1 MNAPTLILYNGRL
14 HTMDRRQPHASALAI
29 VGDRIVAVGDDS
41 LRKLAGATT
50 QMIDLGGRTVTPGF
64 IDAHLHFLAY
74 GLSLREIDLINVPTR
89 DAALERIAARA
100 AATPAGQWL
109 TGRGWDQV
117 LWPEPVFPTAAQLD
131 AVTPHHPAFLR
142 RKCGHAGWAN
152 SQALQLAGITRAT
165 PDPDGGAIERDP
177 HTGEPTGILL
187 ERAMD
192 LVANLQAI
200 PTDAEAVDA
209 VRVAQTQAHSLGITG
224 IHNMEAAPALRA
236 FQELRRRGDWKLRV
250 LQQIPEVDLDAAID
264 LGIQSG
270 YGDAWIRFGAVKI
283 FADGSLGARSAL
295 MIEPYEGE
303 PHNRGIAVST
313 AAHLQQQVMKAARAG
328 LAVHIHAIGD
338 QANRNVLDA
347 IETTRRAGVGL
358 HLRHRIEHAQVLH
371 PADLARFAALQVI
384 PSMQPI
390 HCTQD
395 IVLADRHWGA
405 RSRLAYA
412 WSSLLSSGAVL
423 AFGSDA
429 PVETP
434 DVRQGLY
441 AAVTRRR
448 ADGYP
453 GPEGWIPEECV
464 SVEEAVYAYTLGAAY
479 AGGEEAIK
487 GSLTPGK
494 LADLTVLDADIFTI
508 APEEILTT
516 PIAATIVGGE
526 FVYRKQEIAWTI
538 DN

>member
-1 MNAPTLILYNGRL
+1 MNSPDQILFNARI
-14 HTMDRRQPHASALAI
+14 HTMDRLRPYASALAI
-29 VGDRIVAVGDDS
+29 TGDRIMAVGDDS
-41 LRKLAGATT
+41 LRALASAATKV
-50 QMIDLGGRTVTPGF
+50 IDLGGRTVTPGL

-74 GLSLREIDLINVPTR
+74 GLSLREIDLMNVPSR
-89 DAALERIAARA
+89 EAALERIAARA
-100 AATPAGQWL
+100 AVTPAGQWL
-109 TGRGWDQV
+109 SGRGWDQV
-117 LWPEPVFPTAAQLD
+117 LWSDPVFPKAAQLD
-131 AVTPHHPAFLR
+131 AVTPNHPAFLR

-152 SQALQLAGITRAT
+152 SLALKLAGITRDT

-177 HTGEPTGILL
+177 VTGEPTGILL
-187 ERAMD
+187 ERAME
-192 LVANLQAI
+192 LVFRLQAI
-200 PTDAEAVDA
+200 STDAEAVDA
-209 VRVAQTQAHSLGITG
+209 VRVAMQRAHSLGITG

-236 FQELRRRGDWKLRV
+236 FQELRRRGEWKLRV
-250 LQQIPEVDLDAAID
+250 LQQIPEVDMDAAIE

-270 YGDAWIRFGAVKI
+270 YGDEWIRFGAVKI

-295 MIEPYEGE
+295 MVEPYEGE

-313 AAHLQQQVMKAARAG
+313 AEHLQRQVMKAAQAG

-347 IETTRRAGVGL
+347 IEATRRGGVGL

-371 PADLARFAALQVI
+371 PADLPRFAALQVI

-412 WSSLLSSGAVL
+412 WSSLLSSGAML

-434 DVRQGLY
+434 DVLQGIY

-453 GPEGWIPEECV
+453 GPEGWWPEESV
-464 SVEEAVYAYTLGAAY
+464 SVQEALYAYTLGAAF

-494 LADLTVLDADIFTI
+494 LADLTVLDRDIFTV
-508 APEEILTT
+508 APAELLETRVT
-516 PIAATIVGGE
+516 ATMVGGE
-526 FVYRKQEIAWTI
+526 FVYGLAGMV
-538 DN
+538 DVLG

>member
-1 MNAPTLILYNGRL
+1 MNPPNLIFYNGNI
-14 HTMDRRQPHASALAI
+14 HTMDRLHPRASAL
-29 VGDRIVAVGDDS
+29 VVTGDRITAVGDDS
-41 LRKLAGATT
+41 LRTLAGPATQT
-50 QMIDLGGRTVTPGF
+50 IDLGGRTVTPGW

-100 AATPAGQWL
+100 ATTPAGQWL

-152 SQALQLAGITRAT
+152 SLALKLAGITRTT
-165 PDPDGGAIERDP
+165 PDPAGGAIERDP
-177 HTGEPTGILL
+177 ATGEPTGILL
-187 ERAMD
+187 ERAME
-192 LVANLQAI
+192 LVANLQAN
-200 PTDAEAVDA
+200 PTDATVLDA
-209 VRVAQTQAHSLGITG
+209 VRVAQTQAHRLGITG
-224 IHNMEAAPALRA
+224 IHNMEGAPALRA
-236 FQELRRRGDWKLRV
+236 FQELRRRGEWKLRV
-250 LQQIPEVDLDAAID
+250 LQQIPEVDLDAAIA

-295 MIEPYEGE
+295 MVEPYEGE

-313 AAHLQQQVMKAARAG
+313 AAHLQQQVMKAAQAG

-347 IETTRRAGVGL
+347 IETTRRAGIGL

-371 PADLARFAALQVI
+371 PADLARFATLQVI
-384 PSMQPI
+384 ASMQPI

-395 IVLADRHWGA
+395 IVLADRHWGS

-412 WSSLLSSGAVL
+412 WSSLLSSGAAL

-434 DVRQGLY
+434 DVMQGIY

-453 GPEGWIPEECV
+453 GAEGWIPEECV

-479 AGGEEAIK
+479 AGGEEALK

-494 LADLTVLDADIFTI
+494 LADITVLDADIFAI

-526 FVYRKQEIAWTI
+526 IVYRKQELAWTI

>member
-14 HTMDRRQPHASALAI
+14 HTMDRRQPHASAIAI
-29 VGDRIVAVGDDS
+29 SGDRILAVGDDS
-41 LRKLAGATT
+41 LRRLADTKT
-50 QMIDLGGRTVTPGF
+50 QVIDLGGRTVTPGF

-74 GLSLREIDLINVPTR
+74 GLSLREIDLMNAPTR
-89 DAALERIAARA
+89 EAALERIAARA
-100 AATPAGQWL
+100 AATPPGQWL

-152 SQALQLAGITRAT
+152 SQALQLAGITRDT
-165 PDPDGGAIERDP
+165 PDPDGGAIQRNP
-177 HTGEPTGILL
+177 STGEPTGILL
-187 ERAMD
+187 ERAME

-200 PTDAEAVDA
+200 PTDAEALDA
-209 VRVAQTQAHSLGITG
+209 VRVAQAQVHSFGITG
-224 IHNMEAAPALRA
+224 IHNMEGAPALRA
-236 FQELRRRGDWKLRV
+236 FQELRRRGEWKVRV
-250 LQQIPEVDLDAAID
+250 LQQIPETDLDAAIA

-295 MIEPYEGE
+295 MIEAYEGE

-313 AAHLQQQVMKAARAG
+313 AEHLQRQVMKAAQAG

-347 IETTRRAGVGL
+347 VAATRRAGVGL

-371 PADLARFAALQVI
+371 PTDVARFAALQVI
-384 PSMQPI
+384 ASMQPI

-453 GPEGWIPEECV
+453 GPEGWIPEECI
-464 SVEEAVYAYTLGAAY
+464 SVAEAVYAYTLGAAY
-479 AGGEEAIK
+479 ASGEDAIK

-516 PIAATIVGGE
+516 PVSATIVGGE
-526 FVYRKQEIAWTI
+526 IVYRKQGITWSI

>member
-1 MNAPTLILYNGRL
+1 MNSPTIILYNGRI
-14 HTMDRRQPHASALAI
+14 HTMDRLRPHASALAV
-29 VGDRIVAVGDDS
+29 VGDRIAAVGDDS
-41 LRKLAGATT
+41 LRSLASPTT
-50 QMIDLGGRTVTPGF
+50 QLIDLGGCTVTPGF

-74 GLSLREIDLINVPTR
+74 GLSLREIDLMNVPSIE
-89 DAALERIAARA
+89 AALERIAERA
-100 AATPAGQWL
+100 QSTPAGQWL

-117 LWPEPVFPTAAQLD
+117 LWPEAVFPTAAQLD
-131 AVTPHHPAFLR
+131 AATPHHPAFLR

-152 SQALQLAGITRAT
+152 SLALKLAGITRDT

-177 HTGEPTGILL
+177 VTGEPTGILL

-192 LVANLQAI
+192 LVFRLQAI
-200 PTDAEAVDA
+200 PSDAEAVEA
-209 VRVAQTQAHSLGITG
+209 VRVAMRRAHSLGITG

-236 FQELRRRGDWKLRV
+236 FQELRRRGEWKLRV
-250 LQQIPEVDLDAAID
+250 LQQIPEVDMDAAIE

-270 YGDAWIRFGAVKI
+270 YGDEWIRFGAVKI

-303 PHNRGIAVST
+303 PYNRGIAVST
-313 AAHLQQQVMKAARAG
+313 AQHLKEQVMKAAQAG

-347 IETTRRAGVGL
+347 IEATRRAGVGA

-371 PADLARFAALQVI
+371 PADLPRFAALQVI

-395 IVLADRHWGA
+395 IMLADRHWGA

-434 DVRQGLY
+434 DVLQGVY
-441 AAVTRRR
+441 AAVARRR
-448 ADGYP
+448 ADGFP
-453 GPEGWIPEECV
+453 GTEGWWPEECV
-464 SVEEAVYAYTLGAAY
+464 SVEEAVYAYTVGAAY

-494 LADLTVLDADIFTI
+494 LADLTVLDRDIFTI
-508 APEEILTT
+508 AAEELLQTRVT
-516 PIAATIVGGE
+516 ATMVGGE
-526 FVYRKQEIAWTI
+526 FVYGA
-538 DN
+538 

>member
-14 HTMDRRQPHASALAI
+14 STMDHRQPHASAIAI
-29 VGDRIVAVGDDS
+29 AGDRILAVGDDS
-41 LRKLAGATT
+41 LRHLADAAT
-50 QMIDLGGRTVTPGF
+50 QVVDLGGRTVTPGF

-74 GLSLREIDLINVPTR
+74 GLSLREIDLMNAPSLDV
-89 DAALERIAARA
+89 ALERVAARA
-100 AATPAGQWL
+100 AATPPGQWL

-117 LWPEPVFPTAAQLD
+117 LWPEPRFPTATQLD

-152 SQALQLAGITRAT
+152 SRALQLAGITRDT
-165 PDPDGGAIERDP
+165 PDPDGGAIQRDP
-177 HTGEPTGILL
+177 VTGEPTGILL
-187 ERAMD
+187 ERAME

-200 PTDAEAVDA
+200 PTDAAALDA
-209 VRVAQTQAHSLGITG
+209 VRVAQAEVHRLGITS
-224 IHNMEAAPALRA
+224 IHNMEGAPALRA
-236 FQELRRRGDWKLRV
+236 FQELRRRGEWKLRV
-250 LQQIPEVDLDAAID
+250 LQQIPEVDLDAAIQ

-303 PHNRGIAVST
+303 PENCGIAVST
-313 AAHLQQQVMKAARAG
+313 PEHLQRQVMKAAQAG

-347 IETTRRAGVGL
+347 IAATRRAGVGL

-371 PADLARFAALQVI
+371 PTDVARFAELQVI
-384 PSMQPI
+384 ASMQPI

-464 SVEEAVYAYTLGAAY
+464 RLEEALYAYTLGAAY

-494 LADLTVLDADIFTI
+494 LADLTVFDADIFTV
-508 APEEILTT
+508 APEKILTT
-516 PIAATIVGGE
+516 PIVATVVGGE
-526 FVYRKQEIAWTI
+526 IVYRKQGMSWSI
-538 DN
+538 DI